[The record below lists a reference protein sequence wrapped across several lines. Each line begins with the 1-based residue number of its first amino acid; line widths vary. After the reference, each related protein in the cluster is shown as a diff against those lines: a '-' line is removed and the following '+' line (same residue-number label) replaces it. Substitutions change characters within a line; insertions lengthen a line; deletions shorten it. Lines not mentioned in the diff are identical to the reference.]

1 MVFSVCALHFNKKKF
16 IFFFFK
22 KYDVVE
28 EPDSVSKARMDVAL
42 LGVLR
47 LCGK

>member
-1 MVFSVCALHFNKKKF
+1 MCFTFQLKSL
-16 IFFFFK
+16 FFFLKK

>member
-1 MVFSVCALHFNKKKF
+1 MIWSSLYVLYISIKKF
-16 IFFFFK
+16 IFLKK

-28 EPDSVSKARMDVAL
+28 EPDSVSKARMGVAL